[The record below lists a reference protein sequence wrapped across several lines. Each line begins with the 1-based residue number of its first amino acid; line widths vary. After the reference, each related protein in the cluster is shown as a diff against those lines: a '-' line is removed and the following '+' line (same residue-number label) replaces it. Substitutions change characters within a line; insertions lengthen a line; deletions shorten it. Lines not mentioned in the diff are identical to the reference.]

1 MKKIFILTGEP
12 SGDKLASTV
21 ISKLSIQVPN
31 IEYLSVGGTH
41 IKNLGIQSIFDLKEI
56 TYLGF
61 TSVLFNIFKIRNK
74 INKTVDEIIK
84 FDPDILFSVDSPDFT
99 LRVAERVKKINKSI
113 KTVHYVAPQVW
124 VWRKN
129 RVKKIK
135 KFIDHILLLFNFEK
149 KYFDDENIKNTFV
162 GHPLIEKEE
171 KAKTVLNDLIKK
183 DKKIISIFPGSRKSE
198 TSVLLPILL
207 NFVKLMNKKNFS
219 YSYVFHATHE
229 NKEFIVNHVKQTDL
243 NNIDV
248 ISDDNI
254 KSQILSNSIFA
265 VSKSGTVSLQISS
278 SNVPS
283 IIIYKLS
290 FINFMIFKL
299 LVNVKFANII
309 NIIND
314 KEVIPEL
321 LQKECNAEEIC
332 RSVIYFLKNPKLIK
346 KHETNFKGVGQ
357 PIRVALTG
365 SKFGPGLYDIII
377 SLGKEEVEK
386 RLSNKI
392 IT

>member
-21 ISKLSIQVPN
+21 ISKLKINNPN

-41 IKNLGIQSIFDLKEI
+41 IKKLGIQSIFDLKEI

-61 TSVLFNIFKIRNK
+61 TSVLFNIFKIRKK

-84 FDPDILFSVDSPDFT
+84 FNPDILFSVDSPDFT
-99 LRVAERVKKINKSI
+99 LRVTEKVKNTNNNI
-113 KTVHYVAPQVW
+113 KTIHYVAPQVW

-149 KYFDDENIKNTFV
+149 KYFDEENIKNTFV
-162 GHPLIEKEE
+162 GHPLIEK
-171 KAKTVLNDLIKK
+171 KDNVITSLDNLISK
-183 DKKIISIFPGSRKSE
+183 DKKIISLFPGSRKSE

-207 NFVKLMNKKNFS
+207 NFIKLMNKKNLDHLF
-219 YSYVFHATHE
+219 VFHATDE
-229 NKEFIVNHVKQTDL
+229 NKEFIVNKVKKTNLD
-243 NNIDV
+243 NIDI
-248 ISDDNI
+248 ISDEDI
-254 KSQILSNSIFA
+254 KDQVLSNSIFA
-265 VSKSGTVSLQISS
+265 VSKSGTISLQISS
-278 SNVPS
+278 ANIPS
-283 IIIYKLS
+283 IIIYKLG

-299 LVNVKFANII
+299 LVNVRFVNII

-321 LQKECNAEEIC
+321 LQKECNAEEIYKT
-332 RSVIYFLKNPKLIK
+332 VTYFLKNPELIEKQLIDCK
-346 KHETNFKGVGQ
+346 KTLEGIKSKSSSSSEA
-357 PIRVALTG
+357 ALILNNYLV
-365 SKFGPGLYDIII
+365 S
-377 SLGKEEVEK
+377 
-386 RLSNKI
+386 
-392 IT
+392 